1 MNIKFLKAGSG
12 DSILIQ
18 HKKYNVLIDGGNDSN
33 YLLNEM
39 DKLYS
44 KNEGIDL
51 LVITHHDDDHIRGI
65 INFVKL
71 VVEGNYGVGFIK
83 KVFFNSPKMIMGTVS
98 IPNEKLLSY
107 NQSFELEKLFIKLNL
122 NWELCDENTKS
133 ICFEDLNIDFLS
145 PVADDLKLYASKAG
159 EHLSSMSRCDWTST
173 MSELEKYVDDEN
185 QDISLP
191 NRCSIVLSVE
201 CELQRILLTGDVTPD
216 RLELIVLKLLKEK
229 GTDSIFF
236 DYIKLPHHG
245 SYRSLNRSI
254 VEKIKCYNYIIST
267 NSKKHYLPNK
277 RALLKL
283 VKFLRRDREKIQFLF
298 NYDDALQ
305 NLKITEKEKDLYN
318 FKLTP
323 NNRDYGVVI

>member
-18 HKKYNVLIDGGNDSN
+18 HKKYNVLIDGGNDDN
-33 YLLNEM
+33 YLLSEM
-39 DKLYS
+39 DKIYS
-44 KNEGIDL
+44 ENQVIDL

-83 KVFFNSPKMIMGTVS
+83 KVFFNSPKMIMGTVP

-107 NQSFELEKLFIKLNL
+107 TQSFELEKLFIKLNL
-122 NWELCDENTKS
+122 NWELCNEDTKS
-133 ICFEDLNIDFLS
+133 ISFEDLKIDFLS
-145 PVADDLKLYASKAG
+145 PVAEDLKLYASKAG

-173 MSELEKYVDDEN
+173 MSELEKYIDDEN

-216 RLELIVLKLLKEK
+216 RLELIILKLLKEK

>member
-1 MNIKFLKAGSG
+1 MSIKFLKAGSG

-33 YLLNEM
+33 YLLSEI
-39 DKLYS
+39 DKIYS
-44 KNEGIDL
+44 KNESIDL

-83 KVFFNSPKMIMGTVS
+83 KVFFNSPKMIMGTVP

-107 NQSFELEKLFIKLNL
+107 TQSFELEKLFIKLNL
-122 NWELCDENTKS
+122 NWELCDEDTKS
-133 ICFEDLNIDFLS
+133 ISFEDLKIDFLS
-145 PVADDLKLYASKAG
+145 PVAEDLKLYASKAG

-173 MSELEKYVDDEN
+173 MSELEKYIDDEN